1 MTTRRQLVL
10 ALGATALPRI
20 ARAQSKTASI
30 GLLWL
35 GSSDVDFLKTALL
48 ARMREL
54 GYVEG
59 RSLVIEDRTAPR
71 RYEELVEAAQ
81 DLVRAKVDLIV
92 TYGATSVRA
101 ARRAT
106 TVIPVIMMAG
116 IDPVKEGY
124 AASLGRPGGNV
135 TGLSTLTSELHG
147 KLVELVRQALPR
159 ARRIGTLVSPTSDA
173 GMGNLEKMR
182 QEGRRLGLELSAV
195 AVRAAAELEPALAD
209 AARAEVDAI
218 LIVPSTLFASLRTR
232 IGQLTLQ
239 YRLPCFAYAPE
250 FTDAGALAAYG
261 FSRERVFRRAA
272 DYADRVLKGARP
284 AEMPIERAAEF
295 ELVVN
300 LRTAKALGLSIPQ
313 ALLVRATRTVE

>member
-1 MTTRRQLVL
+1 MTTRRQAVL
-10 ALGATALPRI
+10 ALVATALPGK
-20 ARAQSKTASI
+20 ARAQRTMARI

-35 GSSDVDFLKTALL
+35 GSPDVDFLKAALL
-48 ARMREL
+48 ERLREH
-54 GYVEG
+54 GYLEG

-71 RYEELVEAAQ
+71 RYEELLEAAL
-81 DLVRAKVDLIV
+81 DLARAKVQVIV

-106 TVIPVIMMAG
+106 STIPVIMITG
-116 IDPVKEGY
+116 IDPVKEGL

-147 KLVELVRQALPR
+147 KSVELVRQTLPG
-159 ARRIGTLVSPTSDA
+159 ARRVGTLVSPTSDA

-182 QEGRRLGLELSAV
+182 EEGRRLGLELHALE
-195 AVRAAAELEPALAD
+195 VRAAAELEPALAE
-209 AARAEVDAI
+209 AARSKLDAI
-218 LIVPSTLFASLRTR
+218 LIVPSTLFLALRTR
-232 IGQLTLQ
+232 IAQLTLQ
-239 YRLPCFAYAPE
+239 HRLPCFAYAPE
-250 FTDAGALAAYG
+250 FSDAGALAAYG
-261 FSRERVFRRAA
+261 FSRERTFRRAA
-272 DYADRVLKGARP
+272 DYADRILKGAQP

-313 ALLVRATRTVE
+313 ALLLRATRTID